1 MSNPSEDSAFP
12 EKSALSIYSVGIVA
26 ANKKLDSDLIE
37 VVPTEHVS
45 FVDGELTDN
54 KEEIKVASEN
64 FDGSSW
70 EETLV
75 STPSITA
82 KWFPLGNVT
91 RKTAPDV
98 RRGEKVVLFK
108 FGDADEYHWVEW
120 DQGKKLRRLETIS
133 YALSNNSK
141 EDIEDS
147 PTTTYWLEWS
157 THRKLVHLH
166 TSKNDGEP
174 FAWDIQLDT
183 KEGNLT
189 IKDDDGRIIFIQSKE
204 DKIHV
209 ENKAKS
215 FIDIDKKNIT
225 IECKETLTINAKDII
240 TTARASIVTKTKKH
254 DINDTTF
261 SHRSS
266 SYSVN
271 ANNWTTNSSRWSVTS
286 SSPSFNAP
294 TVRFSSNINIGGNS
308 YASKHVD

>member
-1 MSNPSEDSAFP
+1 MSNPSEESAFP
-12 EKSALSIYSVGIVA
+12 EKSALSIYSIGIVA

-37 VVPTEHVS
+37 VVPTEQVN

-54 KEEIKVASEN
+54 KEELKVSSE
-64 FDGSSW
+64 DYSGAAW

-75 STPSITA
+75 TTPSITA
-82 KWFPLGNVT
+82 KWFPLGCVT

-98 RRGEKVVLFK
+98 RRGEKVILFK

-120 DQGKKLRRLETIS
+120 EQGKKLRRLETIS

-141 EDIEDS
+141 EDISDTPDS
-147 PTTTYWLEWS
+147 TYWLEWS
-157 THRKLVHLH
+157 THRKVVHLH

-204 DKIHV
+204 DKIHM

-215 FIDIDKKNIT
+215 FVDLDKKNIT
-225 IECKETLTINAKDII
+225 VECRETLTLNAKDIKI
-240 TTARASIVTKTKKH
+240 NGRSSIATNTRTHTIKDSSFTHNSSSWATTA
-254 DINDTTF
+254 
-261 SHRSS
+261 
-266 SYSVN
+266 
-271 ANNWTTNSSRWSVTS
+271 SRWSVNS

-294 TVRFSSNINIGGNS
+294 TVRFSSNINVGGIS
-308 YASKHVD
+308 YASKHVP